1 MLDEELVPQRSISN
15 VVLCFKMLMEKR
27 EVQLKSTGD
36 QFSDP
41 LALPEAL
48 PDVFARRDVT
58 CCSRN
63 RGRVK
68 CFFREVR

>member
-1 MLDEELVPQRSISN
+1 MLI
-15 VVLCFKMLMEKR
+15 EKR

-36 QFSDP
+36 QFSKP

-68 CFFREVR
+68 CFLGR